1 MRPLFTL
8 RIPAPGAWAMV
19 LALCLV
25 MTLAGCAVS
34 GPKGPYPPPE
44 NLRLAETKRQEFVAS
59 FLQGRWC
66 EAQDLL
72 AQSVEDFLRRDDP
85 CAAAY
90 GHLTLWRLKAYVG
103 VEDET
108 ARREALRLRAV
119 GLGCPDSQQLAALDG
134 DDFLPARD
142 RRYRDMLAV
151 DDPEALL
158 DALAAEPDALY
169 ASVYARK
176 AASQALAADRPD
188 QARPFLELARSLD
201 GDRGWVVFL
210 REDWR
215 LEALAA
221 ANTEDRNSIA
231 QRIAILDALVDTCP

>member
-1 MRPLFTL
+1 VRVFPAIHPL
-8 RIPAPGAWAMV
+8 APKV
-19 LALCLV
+19 LAAALV
-25 MTLAGCAVS
+25 LLLAACASS

-44 NLRLAETKRQEFVAS
+44 NLRLAAAKRQEFVAS

-66 EAQDLL
+66 EAHDLL

-90 GHLTLWRLKAYVG
+90 GHMTLWRLKAYVG
-103 VEDET
+103 LEDED
-108 ARREALRLRAV
+108 ARQEALRLRRV
-119 GLGCPDSQQLAALDG
+119 GLGCPGMKQLAALDG
-134 DDFLPARD
+134 EEYLAPAD
-142 RRYRDMLAV
+142 RRYQDLLAS
-151 DDPEALL
+151 DDDTALL
-158 DALAAEPDALY
+158 NALEAESDALY

-176 AASQALAADRPD
+176 AAKAALDAGQPGR
-188 QARPFLELARSLD
+188 ARPFLALARGLD

-215 LEALAA
+215 LEALTAET
-221 ANTEDRNSIA
+221 TEDRNSIA